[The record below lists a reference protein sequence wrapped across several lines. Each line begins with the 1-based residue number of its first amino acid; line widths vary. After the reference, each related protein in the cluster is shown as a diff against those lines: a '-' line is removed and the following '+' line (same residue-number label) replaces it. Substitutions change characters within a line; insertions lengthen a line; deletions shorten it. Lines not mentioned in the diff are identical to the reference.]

1 MNAFQNF
8 KDQILA
14 NAKTAG
20 ACNVEYKKALQS
32 ENYLELCKVLKDNFS
47 FAIQIKVLT
56 PEIFTQF
63 TAELANEKIYHNI
76 NVVEGYLL
84 AFGSATVEAFG
95 SATVKA
101 FDSATVEAFGSATVE
116 AFDSATVKASGSA
129 TVRAFGSATVEA
141 SGSATVR
148 AFDSATVEAF
158 GSAYILNR
166 SISECKLSGN
176 AICRVENEIQ
186 YVSNELTFV
195 KK

>member
-63 TAELANEKIYHNI
+63 TDELANEKIYHNI

-84 AFGSATVEAFG
+84 AS
-95 SATVKA
+95 
-101 FDSATVEAFGSATVE
+101 D
-116 AFDSATVKASGSA
+116 SA

-141 SGSATVR
+141 SGSATVEAFDSATVRAFDSATVR

-158 GSAYILNR
+158 DSATVEASGSAYILNR

>member
-84 AFGSATVEAFG
+84 AS
-95 SATVKA
+95 
-101 FDSATVEAFGSATVE
+101 D
-116 AFDSATVKASGSA
+116 SA